1 MPELPEVE
9 AVRRRIEP
17 FALGR
22 TIIAAHVLRPRI
34 VRNGSAR
41 QMEQFVAGRSITRVS
56 RRAKNLLL
64 HFDDA
69 ALRIHLRM
77 TGDLVPCPNV
87 RFFPIATRMILEF
100 DKRDG
105 VLFTDPRALGR
116 VELLDA
122 QGLEALNLS
131 LGPEPLS
138 PQFTPALL
146 RSTARRSRLPAKLF
160 LTNQAA
166 IAGIGNIYAAEILFA
181 ACIHP
186 ARKMN
191 RLSLARQERLQA
203 AIQETLQA
211 ATRHAEVTYAA
222 PGRFHETAGFRL
234 RVYGRAGERCLRCDS
249 RIRRITQGARSTYYC
264 PGCQR

>member
-22 TIIAAHVLRPRI
+22 TVVAAHFLRPRI
-34 VRNGSAR
+34 VPTGSAR
-41 QMEQFVAGRSITRVS
+41 QIERFVTGRSITCVS
-56 RRAKNLLL
+56 RRAKNLLF
-64 HFDDA
+64 HFDDSA
-69 ALRIHLRM
+69 VRIHLRM
-77 TGDLVPCPNV
+77 TGDLVPCHDV
-87 RFFPIATRMILEF
+87 RLFPLTTRLIFEF
-100 DKRDG
+100 DKRAG
-105 VLFTDPRALGR
+105 ILFTDPRALGR

-122 QGLEALNLS
+122 KGLEALNRS

-146 RSTARRSRLPAKLF
+146 ASAARRSRLPAKLF
-160 LTNQAA
+160 LMNQAA

-181 ACIHP
+181 ARIDP

-191 RLSLARQERLQA
+191 GLSFARLERLHT

-211 ATRHAEVTYAA
+211 ATSHAEITYAA
-222 PGRFHETAGFRL
+222 PGHFIETAGFQL
-234 RVYGRAGERCLRCDS
+234 SVYGRVGERCLRCDRS
-249 RIRRITQGARSTYYC
+249 IRRITQGARSTYYC

>member
-9 AVRRRIEP
+9 AVRRRVEP

-22 TIIAAHVLRPRI
+22 TIVAAHFLRPRI
-34 VRNGSAR
+34 APAGSAR
-41 QMEQFVAGRSITRVS
+41 QIERFIAGRSITSVS
-56 RRAKNLLL
+56 RRAKNLLF
-64 HFDDA
+64 HFDDS

-77 TGDLVPCPNV
+77 TGDLVPCHDV
-87 RFFPIATRMILEF
+87 RFFPVATRFTVEF
-100 DKRDG
+100 DKHEG
-105 VLFTDPRALGR
+105 ILFTDPRALGHA
-116 VELLDA
+116 ELVDA
-122 QGLEALNLS
+122 KGLEALNRS

-146 RSTARRSRLPAKLF
+146 TSAARRSRLPAKLF
-160 LTNQAA
+160 LMNQAV
-166 IAGIGNIYAAEILFA
+166 IAGIGNIYAAETLFA
-181 ACIHP
+181 ARMDP

-191 RLSLARQERLQA
+191 SLSFARLGRLHA

-222 PGRFHETAGFRL
+222 PGHFRETAGVL
-234 RVYGRAGERCLRCDS
+234 LSVYGRVGERCLRCDR
-249 RIRRITQGARSTYYC
+249 RIRRVTQGARSTYYC

>member
-9 AVRRRIEP
+9 AVRRRMEL
-17 FALGR
+17 FARGR

-34 VRNGSAR
+34 ACDGSAR
-41 QMEQFVAGRSITRVS
+41 QIEQFAAGRTITRVS

-87 RFFPIATRMILEF
+87 RFFPITTRLILEF
-100 DKRDG
+100 DNQDG

-116 VELLDA
+116 IELLHA
-122 QGLEALNLS
+122 QGLEALNRS

-138 PQFTPALL
+138 AQFTLSLL
-146 RSTARRSRLPAKLF
+146 EYAAGRSRLSAKLF

-181 ACIHP
+181 AGIHP
-186 ARKMN
+186 TRKMN
-191 RLSLARQERLQA
+191 TLSVTRLERLHA
-203 AIQETLQA
+203 AIRETLQA
-211 ATRHAEVTYAA
+211 AVRHAEVTYAA
-222 PGRFHETAGFRL
+222 PGQFHETASFRL
-234 RVYGRAGERCLRCDS
+234 RVYGRVGERCPRCDG
-249 RIRRITQGARSTYYC
+249 RIRRIVQGARSTYYC